1 MDKKTPQWNSSHPLD
16 PIDTKTI
23 FFIAGVR
30 RRNLSLSLSLSLS
43 LVIFS
48 FISQA
53 LKLKH
58 EQNKVFD

>member
-30 RRNLSLSLSLSLS
+30 RRNLSLSLSFSGDFLFHLS
-43 LVIFS
+43 S
-48 FISQA
+48 FET
-53 LKLKH
+53 KT
-58 EQNKVFD
+58 